1 MSGVRKRSVSI
12 AGHAT
17 SVSLEPA
24 FWDALT
30 RLAAA
35 RGLPVNRLV
44 EAVDSAR
51 DPGGNLSSAL
61 RTAVLQAALAREI

>member
-30 RLAAA
+30 RLAAM

-44 EAVDSAR
+44 EAVDAIR
-51 DPGGNLSSAL
+51 DPDDNLSSAL